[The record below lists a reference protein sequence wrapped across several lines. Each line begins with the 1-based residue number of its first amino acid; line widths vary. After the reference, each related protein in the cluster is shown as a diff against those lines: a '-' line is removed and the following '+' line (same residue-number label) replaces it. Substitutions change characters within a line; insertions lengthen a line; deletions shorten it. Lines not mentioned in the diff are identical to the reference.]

1 MNASTTPP
9 NWTLSFSQLRGKLEA
24 STSSVLHDRFAPPNL
39 KNPRTHNEPERN
51 APFAPEAGRRCF
63 KDSQKKKK
71 HNVQIHCQTS
81 LYSQRHRNGNPIWG
95 FHYSYNKSKTTYFE
109 SMVGCPFFLFFSALA
124 NTTKHYFALSIL
136 HIEFSNYYLLFF
148 TCFLSSSDFPCYYNT
163 ISISKIYFFL

>member
-1 MNASTTPP
+1 MPP
-9 NWTLSFSQLRGKLEA
+9 LCLPTGHCHFPNSEA
-24 STSSVLHDRFAPPNL
+24 SSKLQLLPFFMIVSPLQISKTHAHTMSRRETRRLHL
-39 KNPRTHNEPERN
+39 KQAVAASRIR
-51 APFAPEAGRRCF
+51 
-63 KDSQKKKK
+63 KKKK